1 MGTRADPRETIWEQ
15 GPSAFAFL
23 VEEWGFTGPERT
35 DQGIAD
41 HRPKLHVTVE
51 HWAWRHEAGFAT
63 TVQGVDRRTGT
74 EHTASLGCLYV
85 ACGLGPLQHV
95 PETAGGSHTISKP
108 SPSMPARS
116 NGSCR
121 TWTGLRGPSSCVAAS
136 VVCCLTT
143 ADRYRRTR

>member
-95 PETAGGSHTISKP
+95 PETAGGSHTISKRIAQHAGALQRV
-108 SPSMPARS
+108 MPY
-116 NGSCR
+116 
-121 TWTGLRGPSSCVAAS
+121 LDGPSGAE
-136 VVCCLTT
+136 LL
-143 ADRYRRTR
+143 RRCQRRLLPDNG